1 MNTEKF
7 DEKLLA
13 NNTIEH
19 VAAAGID
26 SNSKFKWSDN
36 LVQDFLKALSNFET
50 VMVFQYLDI
59 CICCNKGSL
68 LAKFNK
74 LLPSHPKIFIP

>member
-13 NNTIEH
+13 TNTIEH

-26 SNSKFKWSDN
+26 SNSKFKWSDD
-36 LVQDFLKALSNFET
+36 LVEDFLNALSNFKT
-50 VMVFQYLDI
+50 VMVFQNLEI
-59 CICCNKGSL
+59 M
-68 LAKFNK
+68 
-74 LLPSHPKIFIP
+74 H